1 MDMVDHMGQEDLV
14 VTEQDQK
21 TILQVVVIV
30 ANQDVQERAVVV
42 VRLDDRKY
50 YTNICKLVL
59 LV

>member
-1 MDMVDHMGQEDLV
+1 MGQEDLV